1 MFYSLDTPSIE
12 EDKLII
18 VGGAPRSGTTLVQN
32 MLAAHP
38 SVLGGPEA
46 LHLHDILEVR
56 KRILGS
62 LARGWLD
69 FYCDKQTIDTCF
81 RWTIMKLLTPL
92 EGMQGRRYLS
102 EKTPENVLA
111 FADLAELL
119 PEARFVHVVR
129 DPRGVVNSL
138 LKVGRRAR
146 RKGLRPAP
154 QTASLRGAI
163 EHARNCVEAGFA
175 AAAKTPHRIH
185 TVVYEKLVS
194 APEQNTRALCAFLG
208 MEWSEQ
214 MIRPSAHR
222 FAGEW
227 PLTIGSSE
235 VWYTLEE
242 YRRDPDTRGLETWRK
257 ELTRLQQA
265 AITRAFEDIKDYERS
280 GYVLRV
286 PPGARLINSM
296 SDFLVSLPH
305 QIRHRAAS
313 TLYFIR
319 R

>member
-1 MFYSLDTPSIE
+1 MFCSINGSSIE

-32 MLAAHP
+32 MLSAHP

-56 KRILGS
+56 KRILSS

-69 FYCDKQTIDTCF
+69 FYCDKETIDTCF
-81 RWTIMKLLTPL
+81 RWTIMELLAPVD
-92 EGMQGRRYLS
+92 GMQGRRYLS

-146 RKGLRPAP
+146 QKGLRPAP

-163 EHARNCVEAGFA
+163 EYTRKCVEAGFA
-175 AAAKTPHRIH
+175 AATKMPQRIH
-185 TVVYEKLVS
+185 TLVYERLVS
-194 APEQNTRALCAFLG
+194 APEQESRMLCAFLG
-208 MEWSEQ
+208 LEWSDQ
-214 MIRPSAHR
+214 MMRPSAHR
-222 FAGEW
+222 LPGEW
-227 PLTIGSSE
+227 ALTVGSDE
-235 VWYTLEE
+235 VWYTPEE
-242 YRRDPDTRGLETWRK
+242 YRRDPETRSVETWRDD
-257 ELTRLQQA
+257 LTRLQQA
-265 AITRAFEDIKDYERS
+265 AIANAFGDMREYERL
-280 GYVLRV
+280 GYTLEASS
-286 PPGARLINSM
+286 GARLINSIT
-296 SDFLVSLPH
+296 DFLVSLPH
-305 QIRHRAAS
+305 QIRHGAAS
-313 TLYFIR
+313 TLR
-319 R
+319 SVRH

>member
-1 MFYSLDTPSIE
+1 MFYPIDGPPLE
-12 EDKLII
+12 EGKLII

-38 SVLGGPEA
+38 AVLGGPEA

-56 KRILGS
+56 RRMLGS

-69 FYCDKQTIDTCF
+69 FYCDKKTIDTCF
-81 RWTIMKLLTPL
+81 RWTIMEVLAPVD
-92 EGMQGRRYLS
+92 GMQGRRYLS

-154 QTASLRGAI
+154 QTASLSGAI
-163 EHARNCVEAGFA
+163 AHTRKCVAAGFA
-175 AAAKTPHRIH
+175 AAAKTPERIH
-185 TVVYEKLVS
+185 TLVYEKLVS
-194 APEQNTRALCAFLG
+194 APEQETRALCAFLG

-222 FAGEW
+222 FPGEW
-227 PLTIGSSE
+227 ALTVGSDE
-235 VWYTLEE
+235 VWYTSEE
-242 YRRDPDTRGLETWRK
+242 YRRDPEIRNVGTWRK
-257 ELTRLQQA
+257 ELTRLKQA
-265 AITRAFEDIKDYERS
+265 AIAQAFGDMSDYERL
-280 GYVLRV
+280 GYVLEASA
-286 PPGARLINSM
+286 GARLLTSV
-296 SDFLVSLPH
+296 SHFLVSLLH
-305 QIRHRAAS
+305 QIRHRATS
-313 TLYFIR
+313 TLR
-319 R
+319 SVRS